1 MKGAL
6 EVIQQIP
13 TYISH
18 VGTLRARK
26 RVALNPEARRKQG
39 AKAPRESTESPRSWL
54 CKTPGKQKLH
64 GQHSQE
70 AFLEEGHR
78 NRPLSGR
85 ARLHLGKP
93 RTEKQSHCF

>member
-1 MKGAL
+1 MK
-6 EVIQQIP
+6 EVIRPIP

-26 RVALNPEARRKQG
+26 RVALNPEACQKQG
-39 AKAPRESTESPRSWL
+39 AKAPRDPQKDQEVGSSRL
-54 CKTPGKQKLH
+54 LGKKKLH

-70 AFLEEGHR
+70 GFLEEGHR
-78 NRPLSGR
+78 NQPLSGR